1 MDDLVVPPCAL
12 GSTATLGRHRE
23 GDPISNEYRAGDI
36 ANGHVWTGSEWVP
49 VNQDQSLQASQTSTT
64 AGHSQPGKK
73 RRVFLW
79 VFLAVQALFLVWIIA
94 GVGSILETS
103 DCGGLSAADCE
114 AVQAN
119 GAGLGVLI
127 VIVLWMA
134 VDVIL
139 GISYLVYRLA
149 PRK

>member
-1 MDDLVVPPCAL
+1 M
-12 GSTATLGRHRE
+12 S
-23 GDPISNEYRAGDI
+23 SEYRAGHI

-49 VNQDQSLQASQTSTT
+49 VNQEQGLQASQTSTT
-64 AGHSQPGKK
+64 VGDVQPGKK
-73 RRVFLW
+73 RRIFLW

-94 GVGSILETS
+94 GVASILETA
-103 DCGGLSAADCE
+103 DCGGLSAADCQ
-114 AVQAN
+114 AAQAN
-119 GAGLGVLI
+119 GTGLGVLI